1 VNIVPA
7 LAVALDR
14 AVGEPP
20 AHLHPVVGMGRYC
33 TWAGTLL
40 VRVTNPRR
48 QVVAGGVATAI
59 GSAGVGVAAAVLRRC
74 IVRLPWPLAWA
85 SEAAALSTLLSARM
99 LEREVQRVVAALGRG
114 ATDEHAAVAAGRRAV
129 SGLVSRDVTGLDAG
143 EVRDAALESLAENA
157 SDAIVA
163 PLWWY
168 ALAGLPAAAAYRF
181 VNTADAMWGY
191 RTATWE
197 WRGKAAARADDLANW
212 WPARLTAMLLAPGAG
227 VARIA
232 RAAGVTASP
241 NAGWPMAAMALRLGV
256 RLRKQGA
263 YTLHPGGRS
272 TRARDV
278 GTAIRAVRHATVA
291 ATAGAA
297 LAARSGS

>member
-1 VNIVPA
+1 MNIVPA

>member
-1 VNIVPA
+1 MNVVPA

-14 AVGEPP
+14 VAGEPP

-33 TWAGTLL
+33 AWAGTRLL
-40 VRVTNPRR
+40 RVTSPRR
-48 QVVAGGVATAI
+48 QVVAGGVATTI
-59 GSAGVGVAAAVLRRC
+59 GAVGAGVAAAVLQRC
-74 IVRLPWPLAWA
+74 LSRLPLPLACA
-85 SEAAALSTLLSARM
+85 AEAAALSTLLSARM
-99 LEREVQRVVAALGRG
+99 LEREVQGVGAALGRRD
-114 ATDEHAAVAAGRRAV
+114 TDEHAAVAMGRRAV
-129 SGLVSRDVTGLDAG
+129 SGLVSRDVTSLDAG

-191 RTATWE
+191 RNTPWE
-197 WRGKAAARADDLANW
+197 WRGKAAARADDLASW
-212 WPARLTAMLLAPGAG
+212 WPARLTALLLAPRAG
-227 VARIA
+227 IARIA
-232 RAAGVTASP
+232 RTAGVTASP
-241 NAGWPMAAMALRLGV
+241 NAGWPMGALALRLGV
-256 RLRKQGA
+256 RLRKSGA
-263 YTLHPGGRS
+263 YTLHPRGRS
-272 TRARDV
+272 THARDV
-278 GTAIRAVRHATVA
+278 GSAIGAVRLATVA

>member
-1 VNIVPA
+1 VNVAPA

-14 AVGEPP
+14 VAGEPP
-20 AHLHPVVGMGRYC
+20 AHLHTVVGMGRYC

-40 VRVTNPRR
+40 VRVTGRRR

-59 GSAGVGVAAAVLRRC
+59 GAAGVGVAAAVLRRC
-74 IVRLPWPLAWA
+74 VVRLPGPLACGA
-85 SEAAALSTLLSARM
+85 EAAVLSTLLSARM
-99 LEREVQRVVAALGRG
+99 LEREVQRVEAALGRG
-114 ATDEHAAVAAGRRAV
+114 DTDEPAAVAGRRAV

-168 ALAGLPAAAAYRF
+168 AVAGLPAAAAYRF

-232 RAAGVTASP
+232 RAASVTASP
-241 NAGWPMAAMALRLGV
+241 NAGWPMAALALRLGV
-256 RLRKQGA
+256 RLRKPGA

-278 GTAIRAVRHATVA
+278 GSAIRAVRHATVA